1 VRYDEVESVVGSH
14 TLTDGSLDVTD
25 NVADGV
31 RVGGILLQL
40 NLDLGD
46 TSTGAGT
53 AKNLGDFGVLDNGLI
68 LLFRTVRKGRGKQ
81 KTSCQFS
88 VSLV

>member
-1 VRYDEVESVVGSH
+1 MKGSH

-31 RVGGILLQL
+31 GVGGILLQL

-68 LLFRTVRKGRGKQ
+68 LLFVRVGRGQ
-81 KTSCQFS
+81 KRGCQIS
-88 VSLV
+88 VSLCCFSAGCWLLP